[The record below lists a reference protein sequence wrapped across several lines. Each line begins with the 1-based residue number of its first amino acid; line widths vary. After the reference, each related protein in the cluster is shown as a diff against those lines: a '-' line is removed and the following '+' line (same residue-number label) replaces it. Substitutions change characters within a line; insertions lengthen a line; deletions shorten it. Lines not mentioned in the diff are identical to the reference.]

1 MPGFRAS
8 EASAPAI
15 ARLCGALEGLPLA
28 LELAAARITAL
39 TPEVMIERLEDRY
52 RLLSRG
58 YADTPNRQR
67 SLLAS
72 VTWSYDL
79 CTPQERLLWARLS
92 VFAGGFGLEA
102 AEYVCSG
109 SGLAPGEVLDVLQN
123 LIDKSLVT
131 RDPADDLHYRMLET
145 IRQFGMGRL
154 AEAGEFEHYRRRHE
168 QWFVDL
174 STRLGAEWTG
184 PTQGVWL
191 EHWRRNHANL
201 RIVLEHC
208 AGHPEDAGTVL
219 RMVMALEGY
228 WLVTGLLAEA
238 RHWLELAL
246 SHGSGP
252 VPERALAHG
261 MLRLPRRHPRRRRRG
276 RGAPAPQR
284 RAARRG
290 ALAVPAG
297 LPRLRRRL
305 GGVLRR

>member
-1 MPGFRAS
+1 M
-8 EASAPAI
+8 
-15 ARLCGALEGLPLA
+15 L
-28 LELAAARITAL
+28 
-39 TPEVMIERLEDRY
+39 ERLEDRY

-58 YADTPNRQR
+58 YANTPHRQR

-79 CTPQERLLWARLS
+79 CSPQERLLWARLS
-92 VFAGGFGLEA
+92 VFAGGFGLGA
-102 AEYVCSG
+102 AEHVCSG
-109 SGLAPGEVLDVLQN
+109 SGLEAGEVLDVLHD

-154 AEAGEFEHYRRRHE
+154 AEAGEFEHYRSRHE

-174 STRLGAEWTG
+174 AGRLGTEWTG
-184 PTQGVWL
+184 PTQAVWL

-208 AGHPEDAGTVL
+208 AAHPDGASTALGV
-219 RMVMALEGY
+219 VMSLEGY

-246 SHGSGP
+246 SHDTGDGAGTGAGA
-252 VPERALAHG
+252 RHA
-261 MLRLPRRHPRRRRRG
+261 RLPGGDPRRRRRRRHAPG
-276 RGAPAPQR
+276 RGRRAGR
-284 RAARRG
+284 RAAV
-290 ALAVPAG
+290 APARSPTASSRTRAWPSSPG
-297 LPRLRRRL
+297 TWTRPSPGRRRRSPASRPS
-305 GGVLRR
+305 GSSTTSASA